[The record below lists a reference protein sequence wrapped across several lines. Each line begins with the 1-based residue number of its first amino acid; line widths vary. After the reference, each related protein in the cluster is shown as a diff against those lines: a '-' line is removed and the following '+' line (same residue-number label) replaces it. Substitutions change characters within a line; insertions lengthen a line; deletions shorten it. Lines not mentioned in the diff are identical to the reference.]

1 MSTPSQDTD
10 DPSSRQHYSLEWQT
24 NVKAETVDGS
34 TQYKR
39 RARARL
45 IPPTEDAKRLTSGQ
59 EAQWMGIVAKSLE
72 VAEHMRST
80 NPNVTN
86 SNESKEEGAWSAIVR
101 QITSCVPAF
110 DVLDSLA
117 GSSLPSCYPTDR
129 VLGLCRGSWNGEAE
143 SSAIPFNEGDPLSWV
158 FPTPEPFLTER
169 RMNKTVDASKM
180 FSIWQMLPQLSAAQ
194 VTIMFS
200 QPSGWVRRV
209 TPQGSRLPAVSMVC
223 SEVHKLFKAESEGTR
238 LE

>member
-1 MSTPSQDTD
+1 MSTPSHDTD

-34 TQYKR
+34 TVYRR
-39 RARARL
+39 RARARI
-45 IPPTEDAKRLTSGQ
+45 IPPTEETKRLTPEQ
-59 EAQWMGIVAKSLE
+59 EAEWMGIVAKSLE

-80 NPNVTN
+80 NANLMT
-86 SNESKEEGAWSAIVR
+86 SNESKEVNAWHAIVR
-101 QITSCVPAF
+101 QITSCVPSF

-117 GSSLPSCYPTDR
+117 GSSLPSCYPTDG

-143 SSAIPFNEGDPLSWV
+143 SSAIPFNEDDPLSLV
-158 FPTPEPFLTER
+158 FPTPAPLLNER
-169 RMNKTVDASKM
+169 RMSKTVDASKM
-180 FSIWQMLPQLSAAQ
+180 FSIWQMLPGLSAAQ
-194 VTIMFS
+194 VTIMFP